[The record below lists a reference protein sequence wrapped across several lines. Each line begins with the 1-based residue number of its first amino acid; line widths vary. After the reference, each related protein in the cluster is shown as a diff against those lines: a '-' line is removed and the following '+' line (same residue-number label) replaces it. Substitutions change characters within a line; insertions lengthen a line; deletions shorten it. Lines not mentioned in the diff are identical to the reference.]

1 MENFTQYVTD
11 HPWLVAMAVVAAL
24 LVLVYEIRMRR
35 DAFAAVSPQDLIR
48 LQNQGG
54 IVLDL
59 RPSADYAAGH
69 IGGARDFDSAQIL
82 TANETLRKHKE
93 KPVVVYCESGSTGAS
108 AARVLAGQGFKQ
120 AYNLRGGIAAW
131 RTDNLPLV
139 QGVEPAT
146 GKTKR

>member
-1 MENFTQYVTD
+1 MENLTQYVTD

-59 RPSADYAAGH
+59 
-69 IGGARDFDSAQIL
+69 L